1 MEKKVLVIDDDT
13 QIRDLLYDALTKSGY
28 KVITSGVSSEALPLI
43 QKEKP
48 DLVLLDFKMSG
59 ENGLEILKRIRELN
73 LLIKVV
79 ILTGLEDKNLEREAR
94 LLGASGFLRKSL
106 GVEAIL
112 KAVNQ
117 ILQRET
123 SYQKEKI
130 LVVDDDK
137 SICSLIKDFLEKKGF
152 SVETAYTGEEGLEK
166 FRKIRPIL
174 ILLDIRLPGMDGLL
188 TLKKIREIDQ
198 NIGVIMITGLKDEET
213 AQKALELGAYEY
225 IVKPFDLNYL
235 ELCVLTRLCIVSA
248 LIEK

>member
-1 MEKKVLVIDDDT
+1 MEKKVLVVDDEVEV
-13 QIRDLLYDALTKSGY
+13 RNLLYDALAKTGY
-28 KVITSGVSSEALPLI
+28 KVITSGVSAEALSLI
-43 QKEKP
+43 RKSKP

-59 ENGLEILKRIRELN
+59 KNGLEILKKMKEFDTTT
-73 LLIKVV
+73 KVV
-79 ILTGLEDKNLEREAR
+79 ILTGVEDKDLERQAR

-106 GVEAIL
+106 GIEAII
-112 KAVNQ
+112 KAINQ
-117 ILQRET
+117 ILSPQA

-166 FRKIRPIL
+166 FRRIHPIL

-235 ELCVLTRLCIVSA
+235 ELCVLTRICIVSA
-248 LIEK
+248 ILE

>member
-1 MEKKVLVIDDDT
+1 MEKKVLVVDDEVEV
-13 QIRDLLYDALTKSGY
+13 RNLLYDALAKTGY
-28 KVITSGVSSEALPLI
+28 KVITSGVSAEALSLI
-43 QKEKP
+43 RKSKP

-59 ENGLEILKRIRELN
+59 KNGLEVLKKMKEFDTTT
-73 LLIKVV
+73 KVV
-79 ILTGLEDKNLEREAR
+79 ILTGVEDKDLERQAR

-106 GVEAIL
+106 GIEAII
-112 KAVNQ
+112 KAINQ
-117 ILQRET
+117 ILSPQA

-166 FRKIRPIL
+166 FRRIHPIL

-235 ELCVLTRLCIVSA
+235 ELCVLTRICIVSG
-248 LIEK
+248 LIER